1 MTPPGATGGGAAGS
15 LARLWRWGKR
25 LLIGGVA
32 VVVAVGGANAYVIA
46 TTRAA
51 IAADVAAA
59 PVRPDVVVLGNR
71 VLPDGS
77 PCDEL
82 AARLQTALAL
92 YRAGRAGKLVVS
104 GRAAD
109 DYDEPAGMAAWLVRH
124 GVPAADVVRDPG
136 GHRTAATMADTA
148 AMGKRSVLVVSQ
160 GYHLPRSLYLARHA
174 GIDAIGVA
182 APSRRRGSYEMFK
195 VYLRETVARAETV
208 LEVAVRGV
216 RAR

>member
-1 MTPPGATGGGAAGS
+1 VTPAGRAARG
-15 LARLWRWGKR
+15 RLWQWGR
-25 LLIGGVA
+25 RFLIGGVA
-32 VVVAVGGANAYVIA
+32 VAVAVAGANGYVIA

-59 PVRPDVVVLGNR
+59 PVRPDAVVLGNR
-71 VLPDGS
+71 VLRDGS
-77 PCDEL
+77 PSDEL
-82 AARLQTALAL
+82 AARLQTALAV

-104 GRAAD
+104 GRAEAG
-109 DYDEPAGMAAWLVRH
+109 YDEPAGMAAWLVRH

-148 AMGKRSVLVVSQ
+148 AMGKRSILVVTQ
-160 GYHLPRSLYLARHA
+160 GYHLPRSLYFARHA

-182 APSRRRGSYEMFK
+182 APSRRRGAYDTFK
-195 VYLRETVARAETV
+195 VYLREIVARAEAV